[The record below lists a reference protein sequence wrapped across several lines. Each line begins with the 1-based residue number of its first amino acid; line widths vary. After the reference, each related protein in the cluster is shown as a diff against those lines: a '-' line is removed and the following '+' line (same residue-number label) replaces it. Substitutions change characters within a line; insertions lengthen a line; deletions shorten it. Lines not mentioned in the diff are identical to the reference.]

1 MSMNSLHYNAA
12 GKAHL
17 KPPPL
22 SVSHVNQNRSIDRH
36 KRMSKHSESDGIYQP
51 PDKRRKTDQETKA
64 IADIGDDWG
73 DDDFTQDQ
81 LENIDE
87 MVMLSQQVGQQKP
100 FDGNHNL
107 KKIANVSSSSS
118 SSSRLL
124 GKGTGRSQSASDVHS
139 VGRARGLPPT
149 YPGSKTQNQN
159 TTQRNATG
167 KLSPESTLADLSGR

>member
-12 GKAHL
+12 GKAPL

-36 KRMSKHSESDGIYQP
+36 KRMSKHSESDGFYQP

-87 MVMLSQQVGQQKP
+87 MVMLSQQVGQQKA
-100 FDGNHNL
+100 FDGNHNS
-107 KKIANVSSSSS
+107 KKIANASSSSS

-159 TTQRNATG
+159 TSQRNATG
-167 KLSPESTLADLSGR
+167 KLCP